1 MLRAIVLCDSV
12 MMYSNRFLKL
22 AYDSGIK
29 VKKLGGFRY
38 IVNDNMQID
47 FKKADFSS
55 IAGARADMLVTDI
68 EDSEIEAS
76 RSYVLCHSQFEEGR
90 YIKTTKDLMEFLKK
104 NTKDKQYY
112 VEQYNQLWDECLKE
126 AGEECSDDVT
136 ALATEIFEEKCGV
149 DEVVGYYIVLH
160 EDSAL
165 KDWKDNIAGIE
176 LSEQDKEVDK
186 ILGELYERPLV

>member
-1 MLRAIVLCDSV
+1 MRAIVLC
-12 MMYSNRFLKL
+12 NRVFTGAGSFINECRLE
-22 AYDSGIK
+22 GMK

-38 IVNDNMQID
+38 SINDVQVE
-47 FKKADFSS
+47 FKKVDFSS

>member
-1 MLRAIVLCDSV
+1 MLRAIVLCNGLVLCS
-12 MMYSNRFLKL
+12 SRFLKL
-22 AYDSGIK
+22 AYDGGIK
-29 VKKLGGFRY
+29 VEKLGGFRY

-47 FKKADFSS
+47 FKTADFSS

-68 EDSEIEAS
+68 EDREIEAH

-136 ALATEIFEEKCGV
+136 ALATEVFEEKCGV

-165 KDWKDNIAGIE
+165 KDWKDNITGIE

-186 ILGELYERPLV
+186 ILRELYERPLV